1 MINASGSSKTVIN
14 NEIINDSS
22 WNLWNEEDK
31 YNLNL
36 KLIDEKYSL
45 KGLQINHLN
54 DILHS
59 SDKNFNIQNIIKDY
73 QPLYEKE
80 RTKRKNIKKKKTY
93 KVLKK
98 NKSSRRRQIIIF

>member
-1 MINASGSSKTVIN
+1 MN
-14 NEIINDSS
+14 
-22 WNLWNEEDK
+22 
-31 YNLNL
+31 
-36 KLIDEKYSL
+36 DEKYSL
-45 KGLQINHLN
+45 KLQINHLN

-80 RTKRKNIKKKKTY
+80 EQREKILKKAKTY

-98 NKSSRRRQIIIF
+98 INLLEEDVNNYILKYYY

>member
-1 MINASGSSKTVIN
+1 MINATGSSKTVIN

-36 KLIDEKYSL
+36 KLNDEKYSL

-80 RTKRKNIKKKKTY
+80 EPREKILKKKAKTY

-98 NKSSRRRQIIIF
+98 NKSSRRRRK